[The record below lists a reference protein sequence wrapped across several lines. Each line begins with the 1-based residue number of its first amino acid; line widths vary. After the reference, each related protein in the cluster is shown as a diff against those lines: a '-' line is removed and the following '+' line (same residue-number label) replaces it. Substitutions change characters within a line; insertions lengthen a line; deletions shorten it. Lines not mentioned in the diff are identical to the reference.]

1 MLYDVA
7 RRHYILTF
15 KAVPL
20 IYNFHMVS
28 HNFLQNSVFIGSYP
42 SYNDLPDDSGS
53 EIAFCGRSNCG
64 KSSVLNAITNNK
76 KLAKTSKTPGRTQSI
91 NVFKVD
97 KGKNHKIIDLPGY
110 GYAKVSKS
118 MRADWG
124 VSIDNYLN
132 KRKSLKA
139 LVIIMDIR
147 HPFKDDDLTLI
158 NWCEVKNLPLVI
170 LLNKSDKLS
179 KNKASQEQLRA
190 LDKLKNLSTRNF
202 VISTSATTK
211 EGVNELVEAM
221 VDLFSE

>member
-1 MLYDVA
+1 M
-7 RRHYILTF
+7 
-15 KAVPL
+15 
-20 IYNFHMVS
+20 
-28 HNFLQNSVFIGSYP
+28 GSYP
-42 SYNDLPDDSGS
+42 SYEDLPTDTGS

-91 NVFKVD
+91 NVFKID
-97 KGKNHKIIDLPGY
+97 KDKNYKIIDLPGY

-124 VSIDNYLN
+124 ISIDNYLN

-158 NWCEVKNLPLVI
+158 NWCEAKDLPLII

-179 KNKASQEQLRA
+179 KNKANHE
-190 LDKLKNLSTRNF
+190 KLKALEILKGLSTESV
-202 VISTSATTK
+202 VISTSATKKDGVK
-211 EGVNELVEAM
+211 ELIETMVELINK
-221 VDLFSE
+221 